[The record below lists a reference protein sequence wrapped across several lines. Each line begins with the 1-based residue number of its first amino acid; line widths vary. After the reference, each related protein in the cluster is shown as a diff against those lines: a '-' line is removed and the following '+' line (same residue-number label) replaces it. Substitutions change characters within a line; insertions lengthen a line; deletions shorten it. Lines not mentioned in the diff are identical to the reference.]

1 MVIISSDPAECARL
15 RGQLPP
21 GVVVHLAATG
31 VEAVSVL
38 QTRIDAASP
47 HPPPQVHL
55 RPDGV
60 LVAGALVRLT
70 PLEHAMLQCLSTPVG
85 SVCSLLS
92 LSQQVWGTS
101 FIGNGSQVR
110 AVLKRLRRKLL
121 VAGADL
127 QIESVRGRGLRL
139 VVGTQGTPTLAAA
152 PPGVPTLA
160 AAPPGVPSLAA
171 APPGVP
177 SLAGG
182 PQGAPAHAI
191 GLPPAAPV
199 QNCPTTAPLRP

>member
-15 RGQLPP
+15 RGQLSP

-31 VEAVSVL
+31 AEAVSML
-38 QTRIDAASP
+38 QTRIDDASP
-47 HPPPQVHL
+47 HLPPQVHL

-60 LVAGALVRLT
+60 LIAGALVRLT

-85 SVCSLLS
+85 SVCSLLA

-139 VVGTQGTPTLAAA
+139 VVCPQGTPALATST
-152 PPGVPTLA
+152 PGVPTF
-160 AAPPGVPSLAA
+160 V
-171 APPGVP
+171 
-177 SLAGG
+177 GG
-182 PQGAPAHAI
+182 PQGTPAHAI

-199 QNCPTTAPLRP
+199 QNCPTTAPLSP